1 MLERLETLNRRLATF
16 GASLSAL
23 LIVALVVLI
32 MVEIIGRSFFDYSTM
47 LADEYSGYFYLAAI
61 FLGLAYT
68 FNEGG
73 HIRISIVTGRLSRN
87 AKRWADIIA
96 GLMTLAILL
105 FALYYSWN
113 FMIESKEMEML
124 SEGVSETPLYLTQI
138 PIVIGL
144 ALFALAAFAFVLRKV
159 FDERH

>member
-1 MLERLETLNRRLATF
+1 MLSLLETLNRRLSTAGAT
-16 GASLSAL
+16 LSAL

-47 LADEYSGYFYLAAI
+47 LADEYSGYFFLAAI

-68 FNEGG
+68 FNREG
-73 HIRISIVTGRLSRN
+73 HIRITIVTSRLSDSI
-87 AKRWADIIA
+87 KRWVDVLA
-96 GLMTLAILL
+96 GTMTLAILL
-105 FALYYSWN
+105 FALYYSWD
-113 FMIESKEMEML
+113 FMVESKEMEML

-144 ALFALAAFAFVLRKV
+144 ALFVLAVLNFTLQKAFCDK
-159 FDERH
+159 